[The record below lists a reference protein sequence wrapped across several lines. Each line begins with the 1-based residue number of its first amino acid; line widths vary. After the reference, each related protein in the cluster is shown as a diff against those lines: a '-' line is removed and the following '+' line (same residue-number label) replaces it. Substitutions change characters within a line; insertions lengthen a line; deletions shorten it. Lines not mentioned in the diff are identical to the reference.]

1 MKNIKY
7 QMLIVIIVVV
17 MFYLLSSVHKVDVK
31 QTITSIVTEEIL
43 VPDFRDQQEAIH
55 REYLKQGSE
64 EVKIDIQKLEK
75 NKYVYLVTLSTRT
88 EEVDN
93 PPFLEFIVGWSQK
106 KDGDVKFMELRV
118 VEE

>member
-31 QTITSIVTEEIL
+31 QTITNVVTEEIL
-43 VPDFRDQQEAIH
+43 VPDFREQQEAIH

-64 EVKIDIQKLEK
+64 EVKINIQKLEK
-75 NKYVYLVTLSTRT
+75 NKYVYLVTLSART

-106 KDGDVKFMELRV
+106 KDGDVNFTELHV